1 MKNIILKGPRLTLRP
16 IKLSDAAD
24 YVRWFKDKRVV
35 LYMGESLYRISLAK
49 EKEYIRAIQRK
60 KDNLFF
66 SIITE
71 DGKHIGDTALHL
83 NQSNKRAGFGLLIG
97 DKKYWGRGYAGE
109 CIKILGNFLFEK
121 LKYNRF
127 QLTTVV
133 NNKRAVRAYKKAGFK
148 TEGLLREFQWSRVEK
163 KFNDEYTMSI
173 LRSEWLKKYKNK

>member
-60 KDNLFF
+60 KNDLFF
-66 SIITE
+66 SIIAE

-97 DKKYWGRGYAGE
+97 DKRYWGRGYAGE
-109 CIKILGNFLFEK
+109 CIKILGDFIFKEM
-121 LKYNRF
+121 KYNRF
-127 QLTTVV
+127 ELSVV
-133 NNKRAVRAYKKAGFK
+133 VSNKRAVRAYEKAGFK
-148 TEGLLREFQWSRVEK
+148 KEGVLRKHLWSKIER
-163 KFNDEYTMSI
+163 KFNDQYVMSI
-173 LRSEWLKKYKNK
+173 LRPEWIKRYKT